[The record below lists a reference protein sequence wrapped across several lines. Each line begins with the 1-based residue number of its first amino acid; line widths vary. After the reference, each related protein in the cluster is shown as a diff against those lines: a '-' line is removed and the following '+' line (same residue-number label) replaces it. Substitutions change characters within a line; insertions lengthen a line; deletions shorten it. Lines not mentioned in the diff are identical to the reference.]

1 MSKFKQ
7 LALHPLTITIFYPVI
22 ILLLFLWTNDNTLFV
37 IFICYAIA
45 FLSITIHELGHLL
58 VAISLG
64 SKLHFMSAGPILILP
79 NHSGGLRLSVND
91 DMNLMFGMMSSY
103 IPNEHLSDKL
113 LRKKMIPTYLGGP
126 LANLLAIGVCLL
138 IRLMPIENG
147 LLWDTTSYFII
158 INIALFF
165 ATAIPIGSYTDG
177 AKIKEL
183 FRKKNMS
190 VYRTYNQYLN
200 PSYKLSSQDV
210 LALEQQLNETTQITS
225 CYNVGILLI
234 QEFNSKQAYSRS
246 LNVIDQ
252 LISKLTKGDG
262 PIMENLI
269 YFYRGLLLW
278 ASKAEI
284 DQDTLTRLKHIN
296 SVYGRSFCYLANAMI
311 QYAEGTQ
318 TSKQQELLH
327 HSKKWLCQLMDHRQ
341 ENIITNAINSIEK
354 EMCA

>member
-1 MSKFKQ
+1 MLKLKQ
-7 LALHPLTITIFYPVI
+7 FCLHPLTITILYPFI
-22 ILLLFLWTNDNTLFV
+22 ILLLFLWSKESTFFV
-37 IFICYAIA
+37 IFISSVIG

-58 VAISLG
+58 VALSLG

-79 NHSGGLRLSVND
+79 TQSGGLRLSVND

-113 LRKKMIPTYLGGP
+113 LTKKMIPTYLGGP
-126 LANLLAIGVCLL
+126 LANLLAIGVCFL
-138 IRLMPIENG
+138 IRLMPIENDM
-147 LLWDTTSYFII
+147 LWDTTSYFII
-158 INIALFF
+158 INIALFL

-183 FRKKNMS
+183 TRKKNMS
-190 VYRTYNQYLN
+190 VYRMYNQYLN

-210 LALEQQLNETTQITS
+210 LALEQQLNETIQLTS
-225 CYNVGILLI
+225 CYIVGILLI

-284 DQDTLTRLKHIN
+284 DQDTVTRLKHIN
-296 SVYGRSFCYLANAMI
+296 SAYGRSFCYLANAMI
-311 QYAEGTQ
+311 QYAEGAQ

-327 HSKKWLCQLMDHRQ
+327 LSKKWLYQLIDHRQ
-341 ENIITNAINSIEK
+341 EDIVATAIHSIQK

>member
-1 MSKFKQ
+1 MLKLKQ
-7 LALHPLTITIFYPVI
+7 FCLHPLTITILYPFI
-22 ILLLFLWTNDNTLFV
+22 ILLLFLWSKESTFFV
-37 IFICYAIA
+37 IFISSVIG

-58 VAISLG
+58 VALSLG

-79 NHSGGLRLSVND
+79 TQSGGLRLSVND

-113 LRKKMIPTYLGGP
+113 LTKKMIPTYLGGP
-126 LANLLAIGVCLL
+126 LANLLAIGVCFL
-138 IRLMPIENG
+138 IRLMPIENDM
-147 LLWDTTSYFII
+147 LWDTTSYFII
-158 INIALFF
+158 INIALFL
-165 ATAIPIGSYTDG
+165 ATAIPIGSDTDG

-183 FRKKNMS
+183 TRKKNMS
-190 VYRTYNQYLN
+190 VYRMYNQYLN

-210 LALEQQLNETTQITS
+210 LALEQQLNETIQLTS

-284 DQDTLTRLKHIN
+284 DQDTVTRLKHIN
-296 SVYGRSFCYLANAMI
+296 SAYGRSFCYLANAMI
-311 QYAEGTQ
+311 QYAEGAQ

-327 HSKKWLCQLMDHRQ
+327 LSKKWLYQLIDHRQ
-341 ENIITNAINSIEK
+341 EDIVATAIHSIQK